1 MLTFINGL
9 AFAQP
14 PVRKY
19 VYLYE
24 LPNTFPKQVL
34 LKVQSDSTWHSLLL
48 IKKVDYSISPESA
61 QQFSAFAKA
70 MLGVEVEYNEIPTNM
85 ETVNRIWAFRE
96 AIDAPKGPGPFG
108 PLAMG
113 YFVEKFKAPLSTLLV
128 DNIDLELVNITK
140 ILENKSL
147 NSKDQ
152 KLLAI
157 FGLEKANATVTVI
170 KGEPAFQDAYFQQI
184 QLLQTVTT
192 ESTEPGE
199 GKAVSGVKV
208 TLMIVG
214 FLIIVILGF
223 VGWFIIYKR
232 ALIRSSQQV
241 ELAEDPLKEPTKE
254 VRKMV
259 SKQETKKD
267 SLLSRVEDHQ
277 DSVIVAVKRKMK
289 KCIHPEHPVHA
300 KKRKPLEIPDDAKYC
315 TYCGLP
321 QEDVLGA
328 MKQVITKSLSELR
341 EELDKVFQTLPQKEH
356 DIAEK
361 EHDIAGE
368 ISVVINAQ
376 STKISNLNA
385 KIDTMAKQLEE
396 DQNTIAKLCQVLL
409 DITTKDP
416 DMRKFGKNI
425 QSFTSNLLEE
435 GSEILFDECLNEGR
449 KLVRISELVS
459 ESNTLL
465 KGKVDSLVE
474 RIKGIADEARI
485 TGEDYK
491 PMSLGIPPFEQYI
504 SQNAKNLAEN
514 SPIDMYLGVVQEEYT
529 RSLREFAKKV
539 KRNIDKWAIIRFAGK
554 DKELEQFIEKDIPTL
569 FKIIEAAKD
578 DMESGAKSEIEAKLE
593 ELFNLSGLS
602 GIDLASN
609 YRIAHEAPPEAG

>member
-1 MLTFINGL
+1 
-9 AFAQP
+9 
-14 PVRKY
+14 
-19 VYLYE
+19 
-24 LPNTFPKQVL
+24 
-34 LKVQSDSTWHSLLL
+34 
-48 IKKVDYSISPESA
+48 
-61 QQFSAFAKA
+61 
-70 MLGVEVEYNEIPTNM
+70 
-85 ETVNRIWAFRE
+85 
-96 AIDAPKGPGPFG
+96 
-108 PLAMG
+108 
-113 YFVEKFKAPLSTLLV
+113 
-128 DNIDLELVNITK
+128 
-140 ILENKSL
+140 
-147 NSKDQ
+147 
-152 KLLAI
+152 
-157 FGLEKANATVTVI
+157 
-170 KGEPAFQDAYFQQI
+170 
-184 QLLQTVTT
+184 
-192 ESTEPGE
+192 
-199 GKAVSGVKV
+199 
-208 TLMIVG
+208 
-214 FLIIVILGF
+214 
-223 VGWFIIYKR
+223 
-232 ALIRSSQQV
+232 
-241 ELAEDPLKEPTKE
+241 
-254 VRKMV
+254 
-259 SKQETKKD
+259 
-267 SLLSRVEDHQ
+267 
-277 DSVIVAVKRKMK
+277 
-289 KCIHPEHPVHA
+289 
-300 KKRKPLEIPDDAKYC
+300 
-315 TYCGLP
+315 
-321 QEDVLGA
+321 